1 MLYETKNPHG
11 GDHYGE
17 EICLDFS
24 ANTNPYGTPRSIQE
38 AVSSGLEQLHRYP
51 DPFCRDLVQAIAAF
65 ESVPEGCILCG
76 NGAAELIYSYCE
88 AQAPKKAAE
97 LAPAFSEYSLA
108 LGRAGC
114 QICRYPLSQEKD
126 FILDRGIFAF
136 LEKTEPQILFLC
148 NPNNPTGQLIPP
160 ALLEELLSYCGE
172 KNIGLF
178 VDECFLDLSS
188 QGKSLTPLLSAHPH
202 LFLLKAFTKS
212 YGMAG
217 VRLGYGMTADPSL
230 LQRMASTVQ
239 PWNVSSLAQRAGVAA
254 LQEQDFLRRTRE
266 TVAEERVWL
275 KERLE
280 ALGLWVCPSVT
291 NYLLFSGPKALHQ
304 ALKAHHIAIRNCD
317 NYPNLSP
324 GWYRIAVRLH
334 EENERLIS
342 ALHTILEGES
352 SWQKT
357 L

>member
-17 EICLDFS
+17 EILLDFS

-38 AVSSGLEQLHRYP
+38 AVSSGLGQLHRYP
-51 DPFCRDLVQAIAAF
+51 DPFCRDLVRAIAAF
-65 ESVPEGCILCG
+65 ESVPEGYILCG

-88 AQAPKKAAE
+88 ALAPEKAAE

-108 LGRAGC
+108 LDRTGSR
-114 QICRYPLSQEKD
+114 IFRYPLSQKKD
-126 FILDRGIFAF
+126 FRLDRGIFAF
-136 LEKTEPQILFLC
+136 LEKNKPQVLFLC

-160 ALLEELLSYCGE
+160 SLLEELLVCCGE
-172 KNIGLF
+172 KNIRLF

-188 QGKSLTPLLSAHPH
+188 PGASLTPLLSAHPH

-217 VRLGYGMTADPSL
+217 IRLGYGMTADPSL
-230 LQRMASTVQ
+230 LRRMSSSVQ
-239 PWNVSSLAQRAGVAA
+239 PWNVSSLAQLAGAAA
-254 LQEQDFLRRTRE
+254 LREQDFIRRTRK
-266 TVAEERVWL
+266 TVAEERIWL
-275 KERLE
+275 RERLE
-280 ALGLWVCPSVT
+280 ALGLWVCPSGA
-291 NYLLFSGPKALHQ
+291 NYLLFSGPKNLHQ
-304 ALKAHHIAIRNCD
+304 ALKAHHIAIRNCE

-334 EENERLIS
+334 EENKRLIS

-352 SWQKT
+352 SWQKI
-357 L
+357 